1 MFNLLILDVI
11 LIIGTS
17 DRTPLTA
24 APFGDIAAKNV
35 SCGDAPHSL
44 ITVVLGSR
52 QQFVCV
58 NRAFLHAGEQHIP

>member
-24 APFGDIAAKNV
+24 APFGDIAARMFLAAMLHIR
-35 SCGDAPHSL
+35 SSL
-44 ITVVLGSR
+44 LS
-52 QQFVCV
+52 
-58 NRAFLHAGEQHIP
+58 